1 MNSKLRPCWRSPLNR
16 HSELGSY
23 QLNAKAHT
31 SPSSPVGYRSNG
43 FPTKL
48 VSKLPHKTFHHEF
61 VVLTPK
67 PSRRNRAKQH
77 LQEHEFQFFRNEER
91 TGSDAETNRSSSTNT
106 CKRTLKLGGE
116 RQRHI
121 LDIYGGTRS
130 DKGKIAPSKIQP

>member
-1 MNSKLRPCWRSPLNR
+1 MDSKPKTHIMRRYLSCRFLFKHR
-16 HSELGSY
+16 
-23 QLNAKAHT
+23 
-31 SPSSPVGYRSNG
+31 NG

-48 VSKLPHKTFHHEF
+48 VRKLPHKTFHHEF

-77 LQEHEFQFFRNEER
+77 LLEHEFQFFRNEEK
-91 TGSDAETNRSSSTNT
+91 TGSDAETNQSSSTNT
-106 CKRTLKLGGE
+106 CKRTIKLGGE
-116 RQRHI
+116 RRRHR